1 MKKTKSKIITIIA
14 TVLLLILVAILLY
27 LSQKQEINY
36 TDISSKIQK
45 NTSQNIDM
53 EYLYSKNVG
62 INIKQ
67 ISISENTL
75 NFIFNFKLQNSF

>member
-45 NTSQNIDM
+45 NTSQN
-53 EYLYSKNVG
+53 G
-62 INIKQ
+62 R
-67 ISISENTL
+67 
-75 NFIFNFKLQNSF
+75 